1 MHDCSSLVHEATRFE
16 HLRRHL
22 IETYPDIDDETLF
35 DTLEGATNLNEAVG
49 AIIRSALDDE
59 SLVEALKARVDGMR
73 ERLSRIQHTA
83 SNKRLAALEA
93 MEQVDLKKIVEP
105 DFTISVRLTSPGVVV
120 TCEDEIPGA
129 YKVPQPPKLDRRK
142 ILDALKHGTDIPGA
156 VLSNSKNTLSVRTK

>member
-1 MHDCSSLVHEATRFE
+1 MTALRLEITRFE

-35 DTLEGATNLNEAVG
+35 DTLEGATNLNDAVS

-59 SLVEALKARVDGMR
+59 SLAEALKARVDGMR

-83 SNKRLAALEA
+83 SQKRRAALEA

-105 DFTISVRLTSPGVVV
+105 DFTISVRLSSPSVVV
-120 TCEDEIPGA
+120 TCDDEIPDA
-129 YKVPQPPKLDRRK
+129 YKVPQPPNLDRRK
-142 ILDALKHGTDIPGA
+142 ILDALKGGADIPGA
-156 VLSNSKNTLSVRTK
+156 VLSNRHNTLSVRTK